1 MKASKKK
8 IVIFEEIN
16 SGFLKL
22 IDEYLNNGCIIY
34 FFKIN
39 GNLLKS
45 SIIKDN
51 LETKKMIDLSKIIFD
66 YNLFTKAARCT
77 HKNLDRVFTK
87 YFYNSPLIKITS
99 NLLKSTE
106 IENMY
111 KKNLLLYLQNRYE
124 FELKINEIA
133 KEYDRKIDF
142 HPSCGFKIHSGEF
155 SLLSNNITVCEYE
168 NIGLKIKKAYSKIK
182 VGTFLFYPIYLFF
195 RKIKWF
201 SIGKKEQKKF
211 KLGINANL
219 PSLFGYNY
227 HLIYYIVDDI
237 YNYPKSDILFIDET
251 YEAGNTDGFEE
262 LGYSCMD
269 FKRKKET
276 ISLNSFFEKFI
287 EMFLPAWIKC
297 FVYSFMD
304 EKFIVETTRVIL
316 TDYVKWNIFADSYV
330 VDNHV
335 TILLPGNIS
344 KNIILKQNGVNTWF
358 IYPENS
364 SGDYHTGW
372 DEKVRISM
380 IFSFMNSDYAIVF
393 GDKIVRYLSC
403 HKNNIGKYI
412 ITGVFAGQTVRE
424 LREGKLASKLPLL
437 VKKKNLNQ
445 KCQKIISFFDTTFV
459 DYGPLK
465 IKDGIRFGEDI
476 LRLLDEMPEIGVI
489 FKEKKHL
496 SVTPELAPVYEKL
509 ENHERCVVVRKT
521 DTDCIFSTEVIAL
534 SDLVISAAYTSTN
547 AEALGAKTKAIYYD
561 VAGTDIGD
569 NYYFNKFPNFVA
581 HNYDELKKL
590 VKYWLYEVDDEKFEA
605 FLNTYVKGEIDPY
618 LDGKAID
625 RLQALLRSD

>member
-1 MKASKKK
+1 MKTSKKK

-22 IDEYLNNGCIIY
+22 IDEYLNNGHIIY
-34 FFKIN
+34 FFKLD
-39 GNLLKS
+39 GSLLKS

-51 LETKKMIDLSKIIFD
+51 LEAKEMIDLSKIIFD
-66 YNLFTKAARCT
+66 YSLFTKAARYT
-77 HKNLDRVFTK
+77 HKNLDSVFTK
-87 YFYNSPLIKITS
+87 YFSNKPSIKVTS

-106 IENMY
+106 IESMY
-111 KKNLLLYLQNRYE
+111 IKKLLLYLQNIYE
-124 FELKINEIA
+124 FELKINEIT
-133 KEYDRKIDF
+133 KENGGEIYFYPFGD
-142 HPSCGFKIHSGEF
+142 FKIHSGEF
-155 SLLSNNITVCEYE
+155 SLLSKNIKVREHE
-168 NIGLKIKKAYSKIK
+168 NFKLKIKKAYSKIK
-182 VGTFLFYPIYLFF
+182 VGSYVFYPIYLFF
-195 RKIKWF
+195 RKTKWI
-201 SIGKKEQKKF
+201 SIRKKEQKKF

-227 HLIYYIVDDI
+227 HLIDYVVDDA
-237 YNYPKSDILFIDET
+237 YDFPKSDILFIDET

-276 ISLNSFFEKFI
+276 MSLNLFFEKFVK
-287 EMFLPAWIKC
+287 MFVPAWMKC
-297 FVYSFMD
+297 FVYSFID

-316 TDYVKWNIFADSYV
+316 TDFVRWNIFVDSYR

-335 TILLPGNIS
+335 TILLPENIS
-344 KNIILKQNGVNTWF
+344 KNIILKQNSVKTWF
-358 IYPENS
+358 IYPDNS

-372 DEKVRISM
+372 DEKVQISM

-393 GDKIVRYLSC
+393 GDKIVRYFNY
-403 HKNNIGKYI
+403 HKNNIGNYI
-412 ITGVFAGQTVRE
+412 TIGVLAAQTVRE
-424 LREGKLASKLPLL
+424 LREGKLTSKLPLII
-437 VKKKNLNQ
+437 KKKKLDQ
-445 KCQKIISFFDTTFV
+445 KCQKIIAVFDTSFV

-496 SVTPELAPVYEKL
+496 SVTPQLAPIYEKL

-590 VKYWLYEVDDEKFEA
+590 VKYWLYDVDDEKFEA

-625 RLQALLRSD
+625 RLQALLGN